1 MAVASDYQ
9 QAGIKAL
16 SAVNKISAVGGTDT
30 TVSGNSTIATL
41 ITAILALGPVAG
53 AGPDA
58 LRQVADGIQLALD
71 AGLVDSTHGA
81 STIAGLASTIQG
93 RIADYAVASTYD
105 AAFAE

>member
-1 MAVASDYQ
+1 MAVASDFQ
-9 QAGIKAL
+9 QAGLKAL
-16 SAVNKISAVGGTDT
+16 SAVNKISAVGGTDS

-41 ITAILALGPVAG
+41 ITAILALALVAG

-58 LRQVADGIQLALD
+58 NRQVTDGLQLALD

-93 RIADYAVASTYD
+93 RMVDISIASTYD
-105 AAFAE
+105 SGFAE